1 MTASEHEERGRM
13 GESTGDAAPFIASLA
28 EELARVAKADGL
40 ETLADLLHLARLEA
54 DHISKSSSGH
64 AARPSGGK
72 IDDV

>member
-13 GESTGDAAPFIASLA
+13 GESTGDAGLFIASLA

-54 DHISKSSSGH
+54 DHIFQILER
-64 AARPSGGK
+64 ARRPPVRRQ
-72 IDDV
+72 D

>member
-1 MTASEHEERGRM
+1 M
-13 GESTGDAAPFIASLA
+13 GESTGDAGLFIASLA

-54 DHISKSSSGH
+54 DHISKSLSGH